1 MTTKSQINYF
11 QNLSDP
17 IDQIL
22 HQIKGNFRRLFV
34 GEEVSKNGKDSIP
47 PAWLEH
53 DLSETLKG
61 FLQRQHPQARGGED
75 LPDLE
80 EGETEIARV
89 TLSNTIHR
97 EVRSLRAK
105 DSNQNDPIS
114 LRVVDEYGSEIDLPY
129 DETFEPLTAEEVI
142 DLFLDCDPMQVG
154 DENLE
159 YFFQSF
165 FYDDLNSIAEQRDL
179 EISELTW

>member
-97 EVRSLRAK
+97 EVRAL
-105 DSNQNDPIS
+105 
-114 LRVVDEYGSEIDLPY
+114 
-129 DETFEPLTAEEVI
+129 EPRIQIRTI
-142 DLFLDCDPMQVG
+142 P
-154 DENLE
+154 
-159 YFFQSF
+159 SP
-165 FYDDLNSIAEQRDL
+165 
-179 EISELTW
+179 